1 MWGCIIAR
9 IHFWQYV
16 LDNRGRPVND
26 ANIRVYLE
34 GSLTEANI
42 FLHPERGTFST
53 SSAENLQTDP
63 QGFFQ
68 FWIGDRWEVEGGY
81 NEDQGFK
88 VAWDGTDIDGN
99 SVSEQIDHLY
109 IFAAVEPINISS
121 LDEDFNKVISN
132 RLGYNWSTHVNSIV
146 PSASPH
152 DLEQVVFFD
161 LDEKFNKVVSNKLGY
176 QMYEMA
182 INASATSIDVSAARM
197 FNITIKTTEWTA
209 SGGQYYK
216 DIKHSFNN
224 YYVLPILED
233 KDRSKQI
240 IPKRIESRSSV
251 GVDPDWIRIWL
262 NSIPTSWIYV
272 TLFG

>member
-1 MWGCIIAR
+1 MAR
-9 IHFWQYV
+9 IHYWQYI
-16 LDNRGRPVND
+16 LDTKGRPVND
-26 ANIRVYLE
+26 ANIRVYEE
-34 GSLTEANI
+34 GTLNEANI

-53 SSAENLQTDP
+53 SSAENLQTDE

-81 NEDQGFK
+81 TEHTGFK
-88 VAWDGTDIDGN
+88 VAWNGTDQDGN
-99 SVSEQIDHLY
+99 SVSEEIDHLY
-109 IFAAVEPINISS
+109 IFAAVEPIDITNTN
-121 LDEDFNKVISN
+121 EDFNKVISN
-132 RLGYNWSTHVNSIV
+132 RLGYKWGEHVNSIV

-176 QMYEMA
+176 QMYGYQMYEMA
-182 INASATSIDVSAARM
+182 TNASSIAIDVSAARM
-197 FNITIKTTEWTA
+197 YNITIKTTEWTA

-224 YYVLPILED
+224 YYVLPVLED
-233 KDRSKQI
+233 IDRDKQI
-240 IPKRIESRSSV
+240 IPKRIESRSTA
-251 GVDPDWIRIWL
+251 GIDPDWTRVWL
-262 NSIPTSWIYV
+262 NSVPTSWISV